1 MNEPLTPK
9 QAEYI
14 AAMIE
19 AMALGHWRRGISGN
33 LALENWQRLG
43 QVLRESHGL
52 MAVGDLSV
60 ERAAEMAQT
69 AITDDDFERTM
80 RHFK

>member
-19 AMALGHWRRGISGN
+19 AMATSHWKRGVSGN
-33 LALENWQRLG
+33 LALENWQMLG
-43 QVLRESHGL
+43 QALRESHGL
-52 MAVGDLSV
+52 MAVGSTLWPP
-60 ERAAEMAQT
+60 A
-69 AITDDDFERTM
+69 DFQDIAGFYDPTHGE
-80 RHFK
+80 KP